1 MLQRLRDQTLAAR
14 ALVQPTAEITAPLG
28 VAAAFALS
36 WQELSASAQ
45 TLSGLLS
52 LFALAPIPW
61 ELVTACLPAWDQED
75 QETRR
80 DELVYRSLLTRV
92 GEQRYEL
99 HQLIREFFASKLTT
113 DLSQE
118 APSLRRAV
126 ATCLTDLAKTIPP
139 TPTLG
144 DIQRV
149 QAAIP
154 HLEAVATHL
163 TDHLAEEDY
172 DWSCIGL
179 AWFYEGQS
187 LWPQAEQWHLAHRRL
202 AETRRGADHPDTAA
216 SLNNLAGLYDA
227 MGRYGEAEPLYAR
240 CLGIALQALGQD
252 HPNTQTFLNNFVTCL
267 QAAVA
272 AGQAGALSDHPL
284 TQ

>member
-163 TDHLAEEDY
+163 TDHLAEEDCT
-172 DWSCIGL
+172 WPFTGL
-179 AWFYEGQS
+179 ARFYQGQS

-202 AETRRGADHPDTAA
+202 AETRQGADHPDTAS
-216 SLNNLAGLYDA
+216 SLNNLALLYYA

-240 CLGIALQALGQD
+240 CLEIFLRVLGQD
-252 HPNTQTFLNNFVTCL
+252 HPSTQTVFNNFVTCL

-272 AGQAGALSDHPL
+272 QLATDD
-284 TQ
+284 